1 MADEIKLDYPLMD
14 EMKKT
19 FAEGRGTLDEVMQA
33 LGGIAD
39 RMEEGALLG
48 DAGEAFSNAVR
59 GTLVDQVQKIWDK
72 FEQLEGD
79 IDFAVAQMRAAE
91 EKAQKSFS

>member
-14 EMKKT
+14 EMKRT
-19 FAEGRGTLDEVMQA
+19 FASGRETLDQTMKE
-33 LGGIAD
+33 LKDIAQ
-39 RMEEGALLG
+39 RMEDGALLG

-59 GTLVDQVQKIWDK
+59 TTLVEQTQKIWDK
-72 FEQLEGD
+72 FEELEGD
-79 IDFAVAQMRAAE
+79 IDFAVSQMRAAE